1 MLSAVVTDSCAEFAC
16 LTRDTP
22 LQLRSSTPAPCM
34 FPLQIQVWL
43 ETCSTYQHPPADRS
57 VLVAM
62 LAAARPG
69 DVVVVASQCRLARQP
84 AQLRAILQVARELG
98 VSVLVAAVG
107 SLPAPLLAALEHD
120 GLLADTPHTAEQ
132 RRVVAATAAGAAAA
146 SQRAWALSAQHG
158 LHAAQHAFQPRV
170 QVSPPPP
177 GHPVLCVLCAKTAG
191 KCGGSS
197 QRAAWLQCAGDARL
211 GDSRV

>member
-1 MLSAVVTDSCAEFAC
+1 
-16 LTRDTP
+16 
-22 LQLRSSTPAPCM
+22 M

-43 ETCSTYQHPPADRS
+43 ETCSTYQHPPADRKM
-57 VLVAM
+57 LVAM

-98 VSVLVAAVG
+98 VSVFVAAVG

-146 SQRAWALSAQHG
+146 SQRAWAAVC
-158 LHAAQHAFQPRV
+158 AARPCTPAQHAFQPRV

-177 GHPVLCVLCAKTAG
+177 GHPCALRARAPAARPAAVLCART
-191 KCGGSS
+191 S
-197 QRAAWLQCAGDARL
+197 
-211 GDSRV
+211 

>member
-1 MLSAVVTDSCAEFAC
+1 
-16 LTRDTP
+16 
-22 LQLRSSTPAPCM
+22 M